1 MGLFSAA
8 NKAPRKLKVTEG
20 ICSPSLLPS
29 CDGFPL
35 ILLDVFVCSRVCAL
49 HLLFYWQVQNAKKIQ
64 VLKYYEN
71 GIKVEVS

>member
-35 ILLDVFVCSRVCAL
+35 ILLDVFVCSRVFVCASFAF
-49 HLLFYWQVQNAKKIQ
+49 LLILASSKCK
-64 VLKYYEN
+64 EN
-71 GIKVEVS
+71 PGIEIL

>member
-35 ILLDVFVCSRVCAL
+35 ILLDVFVCSRVCA
-49 HLLFYWQVQNAKKIQ
+49 HFICFISINTDKFKMQRKSRY
-64 VLKYYEN
+64 
-71 GIKVEVS
+71 